1 MATAPQHRQRW
12 IALLQVWLVVL
23 LYPGARAGLRLLHVS
38 VPPVLLR
45 GETASLQCEYEL
57 GGDRLYSVQWYK
69 DDDEIYRFVPR
80 AGMQKHSYLVDG
92 VHVDRHSSDER
103 RVVLRNVNLKSSG
116 TYRCEVSAEAPAFHA
131 FHAVN
136 GEGRLEVVA
145 LPQKGPEI
153 TGLERPE
160 YQMGDTL
167 SVNCTSDRSY
177 PAAKLRWYIN
187 DRPVDPSHEAQ
198 LSAHG
203 LVRSQA
209 RLVVRVGPQHFKDG
223 SMALRCVA
231 TIRPPNQQQLQQQH
245 QHDQHEQHEHQREQ
259 QQQRQP
265 LSAATGSHSQ
275 QRAEHAPLSSKH
287 GHHQPLPRIAMEIDN
302 REAKLFVRGDAAGRH
317 GSGALLVL
325 LVAAALLAS

>member
-1 MATAPQHRQRW
+1 MNFLVPRDQIQ
-12 IALLQVWLVVL
+12 LLTV
-23 LYPGARAGLRLLHVS
+23 H
-38 VPPVLLR
+38 
-45 GETASLQCEYEL
+45 ASL
-57 GGDRLYSVQWYK
+57 S
-69 DDDEIYRFVPR
+69 P
-80 AGMQKHSYLVDG
+80 
-92 VHVDRHSSDER
+92 
-103 RVVLRNVNLKSSG
+103 
-116 TYRCEVSAEAPAFHA
+116 
-131 FHAVN
+131 
-136 GEGRLEVVA
+136 A

-231 TIRPPNQQQLQQQH
+231 TIRPPNQQQLQQQQH

-302 REAKLFVRGDAAGRH
+302 REAKLFDQEIQQNFKRN
-317 GSGALLVL
+317 SSKFT
-325 LVAAALLAS
+325 LVAPSRKTAAPEQDTHFVMK